1 MLTGVQ
7 LGFPLPPAF
16 FLAGMPVTVSTA
28 AKPICLGSYGSRQR
42 TAGLSD
48 VQVCPTLDS
57 KTASAIQHLT
67 VDASA
72 GQVLRRQHLEL
83 HPLGD
88 PCRVDAPRL
97 LAVPHER
104 LDGDLG

>member
-16 FLAGMPVTVSTA
+16 FLAGMPVETRGVRAKSTA
-28 AKPICLGSYGSRQR
+28 AKPKFGELRQR
-42 TAGLSD
+42 T
-48 VQVCPTLDS
+48 VVCEGGPTFPVS
-57 KTASAIQHLT
+57 SSAIQHLT
-67 VDASA
+67 VDGSA
-72 GQVLRRQHLEL
+72 GQVLRRHHLEL

-88 PCRVDAPRL
+88 PRRVDAPRL
-97 LAVPHER
+97 LAVAHER

>member
-16 FLAGMPVTVSTA
+16 FLAGMPVETRGVRAKSTA
-28 AKPICLGSYGSRQR
+28 AKPKFGELRQR
-42 TAGLSD
+42 TVS
-48 VQVCPTLDS
+48 PTE
-57 KTASAIQHLT
+57 SAIQYFVTL
-67 VDASA
+67 DGSP
-72 GQVLRRQHLEL
+72 GQVLRRHHLEL

-88 PCRVDAPRL
+88 PRRVDAPRL
-97 LAVPHER
+97 LAVAHER